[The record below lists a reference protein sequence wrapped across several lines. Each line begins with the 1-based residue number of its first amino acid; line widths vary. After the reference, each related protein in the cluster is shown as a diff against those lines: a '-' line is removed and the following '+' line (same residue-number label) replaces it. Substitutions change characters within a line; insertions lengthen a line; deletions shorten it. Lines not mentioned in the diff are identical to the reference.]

1 MLLVG
6 ARLWEARPR
15 DGLGQRAALLYR
27 RSQARAEE
35 SAGSP
40 PEAQSWAG
48 GPGSLLALGP
58 SPQVAAPTPRGE
70 TGGATISE
78 TNILTLP
85 VGFSNSM
92 PSHRTRNHLFSLK
105 EAVRASQTTPPQPRP
120 SSCSLWPTL
129 STYYMSWGHG
139 AGSGTCP
146 QAPTSGQGRSA
157 AI

>member
-1 MLLVG
+1 MLPVG

-105 EAVRASQTTPPQPRP
+105 EAVRASQTTPPNPGP
-120 SSCSLWPTL
+120 
-129 STYYMSWGHG
+129 HH
-139 AGSGTCP
+139 
-146 QAPTSGQGRSA
+146 APCGRR
-157 AI
+157 